1 MICRY
6 SNLKTRAKLFLV
18 MTGLQLQE
26 FEILLEDVSKEYGAM
41 RGKRL
46 KKEGR
51 QRAVGGGMEPCLQM
65 QDQVLL
71 TIIWLRHYPIH
82 EVLGYLFGVSDTT
95 SGRVTNWILPI
106 LEKLGRDQMKMPD
119 PGRKRRKKLHE
130 LLSEI
135 PDLSIAIDTFE
146 QRIERAKDH
155 KQAVAHYSGKKKQHT
170 LKTQVAID
178 VETGEIVDVSESK
191 PGPQADIKVL
201 EESGLMNK
209 LATGVGVIGDLAY
222 IGITDLHPEGNAATP
237 RRKPR
242 GKERPPEDIAFNR
255 EFARRRV
262 VAEHSIGRMRR
273 YQALTQMDRNHC
285 KNHAS
290 RTCAVAGLANRQ
302 IRAGLR
308 Y

>member
-26 FEILLEDVSKEYGAM
+26 FAVLLEDVSTEYAAM
-41 RGKRL
+41 RRKHL

-51 QRAVGGGMEPCLQM
+51 QRAVSGGMELCLQM

-135 PDLSIAIDTFE
+135 PDLSIVIDTFE
-146 QRIERAKDH
+146 Q
-155 KQAVAHYSGKKKQHT
+155 
-170 LKTQVAID
+170 
-178 VETGEIVDVSESK
+178 
-191 PGPQADIKVL
+191 
-201 EESGLMNK
+201 
-209 LATGVGVIGDLAY
+209 
-222 IGITDLHPEGNAATP
+222 
-237 RRKPR
+237 
-242 GKERPPEDIAFNR
+242 
-255 EFARRRV
+255 
-262 VAEHSIGRMRR
+262 
-273 YQALTQMDRNHC
+273 
-285 KNHAS
+285 
-290 RTCAVAGLANRQ
+290 
-302 IRAGLR
+302 
-308 Y
+308 